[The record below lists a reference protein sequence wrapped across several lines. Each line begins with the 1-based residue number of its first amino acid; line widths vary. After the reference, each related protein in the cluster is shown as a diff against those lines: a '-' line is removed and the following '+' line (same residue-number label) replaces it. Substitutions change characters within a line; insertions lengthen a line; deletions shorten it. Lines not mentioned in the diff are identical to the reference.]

1 MNSFEQVY
9 SQIQPQ
15 LQSLETLRKQQRK
28 KNLILL
34 LCWLG
39 TVVLTLIFA
48 AAEVI
53 EGVAIFGI
61 IALVFGIVAL
71 ILGSS
76 YIKKYKRTFK
86 DVVIA
91 PLIKA
96 IDPALSYSKEAC
108 ISREKYMESKI
119 FLSHPDVYKGEDYVW
134 GMVNKTMIEF
144 SELFTQYKT
153 HDSKGRTQY
162 HTIFKGLFMIADF
175 HKDFKGRT
183 VVLPDYSEKSFGFVA
198 KFFQKMNLMR
208 DQLVYM
214 EDPVF
219 EKEFKVYSN
228 DQVESRYILSPD
240 MLSRMVQFKKKMGRQ
255 VHFSFV
261 SSKICIAISSNQ
273 NLFDP
278 KMRQSVLD
286 PSMIRTFYDQILGCL
301 QIIDDMNL
309 NTRIWSKQ

>member
-1 MNSFEQVY
+1 MNSFEQVFT
-9 SQIQPQ
+9 QIQPQ

-39 TVVLTLIFA
+39 TVALTIIFA
-48 AAEVI
+48 VAEVI

-71 ILGSS
+71 VLGSS

-86 DVVIA
+86 DIVIA

-96 IDPALSYSKEAC
+96 IDPELSYSKESC

-119 FLSHPDVYKGEDYVW
+119 FLSNPDVYKGEDYVW

-228 DQVESRYILSPD
+228 DQIEARYILSPD
-240 MLSRMVQFKKKMGRQ
+240 MLSRIVQLKRKMGKNI
-255 VHFSFV
+255 HMSFV
-261 SSKICIAISSNQ
+261 SSKICIAISANE

-278 KMRQSVLD
+278 KMSQSVLD

>member
-1 MNSFEQVY
+1 MNSFEQIFM
-9 SQIQPQ
+9 QIQPQ
-15 LQSLETLRKQQRK
+15 LQSLESLRIQQRK

-39 TVVLTLIFA
+39 TVALAIIFGA
-48 AAEVI
+48 VQII
-53 EGVAIFGI
+53 EGFALFGI

-76 YIKKYKRTFK
+76 YTKKYKKTFK

-91 PLIKA
+91 PLVKA
-96 IDPALSYSKEAC
+96 IDPELSYSKESY

-119 FLSHPDVYKGEDYVW
+119 FLSNPDVYKGEDYVW
-134 GMVNKTMIEF
+134 GMVNKTMVEF

-175 HKDFKGRT
+175 NKDFKGRT
-183 VVLPDYSEKSFGFVA
+183 VVLPDYSEKAFGFIA
-198 KFFQKMNLMR
+198 KFFQKMNLLR

-228 DQVESRYILSPD
+228 DQIEARYILSTD
-240 MLSRMVQFKKKMGRQ
+240 MLSRIVELKRKMGRQ
-255 VHFSFV
+255 VHLSFV
-261 SSKICIAISSNQ
+261 NSKICIAISSNE

-278 KMRQSVLD
+278 KMSQSVIE
-286 PSMIRTFYDQILGCL
+286 PSMIRIFYDQILGCL